1 MAEIAADPEG
11 DGIAQALATMPE
23 EIAEYK
29 PDGRA
34 GIVGGVAYSVTSSV
48 SVSAFF
54 RAGIALRQEDKLA
67 TAIRA
72 NEAQARWWMR

>member
-1 MAEIAADPEG
+1 
-11 DGIAQALATMPE
+11 MPE
-23 EIAEYK
+23 RYDRIQK

-48 SVSAFF
+48 SGSLMAFF
-54 RAGIALRQEDKLA
+54 RAGIALRQEIKLA